1 MRREK
6 DIELIA
12 EAIVISSKEMIACV
26 SEVQKVEDRDG
37 GPEEF
42 DPQS

>member
-26 SEVQKVEDRDG
+26 SEAQKVEDRDG
-37 GPEEF
+37 GGR
-42 DPQS
+42 SGRI